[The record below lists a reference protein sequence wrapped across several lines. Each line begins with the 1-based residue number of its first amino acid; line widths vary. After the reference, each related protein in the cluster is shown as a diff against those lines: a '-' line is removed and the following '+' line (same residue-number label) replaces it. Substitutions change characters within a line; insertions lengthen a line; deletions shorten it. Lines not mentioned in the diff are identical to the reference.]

1 MMVTVR
7 NEVFETNSSSCHVI
21 TIARRSDWT
30 DFKNG
35 KTGWK
40 KDSYAIEEHESI
52 TYKLQDE
59 DIIDLDKAFEKVKKT
74 LTAENDE
81 AFNNRFADDP
91 LTKGVWQYVKDHFS
105 RKMFDDFL
113 NGYGQPRV
121 PFDNPITVHYKWSDK
136 DVTYH
141 ESMSDTI
148 NYVIDWALC
157 DMNGY
162 GSIMTFGGP
171 EFQGSAN
178 VFSERELKG
187 KGKMKTLFEFKAP
200 EDDGE
205 ITVGDFKII
214 KKGNHFT
221 VKADKALLDENIVI
235 ETDFEC

>member
-1 MMVTVR
+1 MMTTVR
-7 NEVFETNSSSCHVI
+7 NGVFETNSSSCHVI

-30 DFKNG
+30 DFKSG

-40 KDSYAIEEHESI
+40 KDSYAVEERESI

-59 DIIDLDKAFEKVKKT
+59 DIIDLDEAFEKVEKT

-81 AFNNRFADDP
+81 VFNDRFADNP

-121 PFDNPITVHYKWSDK
+121 PFNDPVVVHYEWSDK
-136 DVTYH
+136 DVTYN
-141 ESMSDTI
+141 ESTVDTI
-148 NYVIDWALC
+148 NHVIEWAFY
-157 DMNGY
+157 DINGY
-162 GSIMTFGGP
+162 DPILTFKGP
-171 EFQGSAN
+171 EFQGCAST
-178 VFSERELKG
+178 ELKG

-205 ITVGDFKII
+205 ITVDGFKII

-221 VKADKALLDENIVI
+221 VKTDKALLDENVLI